1 MKKIKIL
8 GMIDKPFLGGG
19 QINLL
24 SLAKSLDKR
33 KFDVSVCSQSG
44 GPFVDKVN
52 ENNIKHF
59 PVCFRKRIDRRI
71 VREIVSILKN
81 NHFDILHT
89 HGGIA
94 GLYGRWAAHK
104 CGVPVVI
111 HTLHGIHY
119 LHYRNIILKY
129 LYILLERFFS
139 KFTDAVI
146 FVSDADRKKAERLE
160 LVPIS
165 KMVVV
170 KNGIDFSEAKTEV
183 TATKKKE
190 DIRLGISQP
199 VVGTVARLHR
209 QKGISYFL
217 KAALKICRAFTEAKI
232 IIVGSGPLQKK
243 LKRMAKN
250 LSLGDLVSFLGE
262 REDGPQLIS
271 LFDVFVLPSLWE
283 GLPYVLMEA
292 AALAK
297 PVVVTDIDG
306 VSELVKNM
314 ETGILVPP
322 KDPESL
328 AGAVIYLLQNKEIAS
343 KFGENFKKDIT
354 SRYSLSRMVYETE
367 SLYLRLYKERSKV

>member
-8 GMIDKPFLGGG
+8 EMIDKPFLGGG
-19 QINLL
+19 QVNLL

-33 KFDVSVCSQSG
+33 KFDVSVCSQSS
-44 GPFVDKVN
+44 GPFVDKVR

-59 PVCFRKRIDRRI
+59 PVCFRKRFDRKI

-104 CGVPVVI
+104 CGVPVIV

-129 LYILLERFFS
+129 LYMLLERFFS

-170 KNGIDFSEAKTEV
+170 KNGIDFSGSKTEV

-209 QKGISYFL
+209 QKGIPYFL

-232 IIVGSGPLQKK
+232 IIVGSGPIQKK
-243 LKRMAKN
+243 LRRMAQN
-250 LSLGDLVSFLGE
+250 LSLGDSVSFLGE

-328 AGAVIYLLQNKEIAS
+328 ARAVIYLLQNKEVAS
-343 KFGENFKKDIT
+343 KFGENFRKDIK

-367 SLYLRLYKERSKV
+367 KLYLRLYKERSKV

>member
-1 MKKIKIL
+1 
-8 GMIDKPFLGGG
+8 MIDKPFLGGG
-19 QINLL
+19 QVNLL

-33 KFDVSVCSQSG
+33 KFDVSVCSQSS
-44 GPFVDKVN
+44 GPFVDKVR

-59 PVCFRKRIDRRI
+59 PVCFRKRFDRKI

-104 CGVPVVI
+104 CGVPVIV

-129 LYILLERFFS
+129 LYMLLERFFS

-170 KNGIDFSEAKTEV
+170 KNGIDFSGSKTEV

-209 QKGISYFL
+209 QKGIPYFL
-217 KAALKICRAFTEAKI
+217 KAALKICRVFTEAKI
-232 IIVGSGPLQKK
+232 IIVGSGPIQKK
-243 LKRMAKN
+243 LRRMAQN
-250 LSLGDLVSFLGE
+250 LSLGDSVSFLGE

-306 VSELVKNM
+306 VNELVKNM

-328 AGAVIYLLQNKEIAS
+328 ARAVIYLLQNKEVAS
-343 KFGENFKKDIT
+343 KFGENFRKDIK

-367 SLYLRLYKERSKV
+367 KLYLRLYKERSKV

>member
-1 MKKIKIL
+1 LKKIKIL
-8 GMIDKPFLGGG
+8 EMIDKPFLGGG

-24 SLAKSLDKR
+24 SLAKSLDKK

-44 GPFVDKVN
+44 GPLVDKVR

-59 PVCFRKRIDRRI
+59 PVCFRKQIDRRI

-104 CGVPVVI
+104 CGVPVVV

-129 LYILLERFFS
+129 LYMLLERFFS

-170 KNGIDFSEAKTEV
+170 KNGIDFSESKTEV

-190 DIRLGISQP
+190 DIRIGISQP

-209 QKGISYFL
+209 QKGIPYFL
-217 KAALKICRAFTEAKI
+217 KAALKICRVFTEAKI
-232 IIVGSGPLQKK
+232 IIVGSGPLKKK
-243 LKRMAKN
+243 LRRMAQN
-250 LSLGDLVSFLGE
+250 LSLGDSVSFLGE

-322 KDPESL
+322 GDPESL
-328 AGAVIYLLQNKEIAS
+328 ARAVIYLLQNKEVAS

-354 SRYSLSRMVYETE
+354 SRYSLSRMVYKTE

>member
-8 GMIDKPFLGGG
+8 EMIDKPFLGGG

-24 SLAKSLDKR
+24 SLAKSLDKK

-44 GPFVDKVN
+44 GPLVDKVR

-59 PVCFRKRIDRRI
+59 PVCFRKQIDRRI

-104 CGVPVVI
+104 CGVPVVV

-129 LYILLERFFS
+129 LYMLLERFFS

-170 KNGIDFSEAKTEV
+170 KNGIDFSESKTEV

-190 DIRLGISQP
+190 DIRIGISQP

-209 QKGISYFL
+209 QKGIPYFL
-217 KAALKICRAFTEAKI
+217 KAALKICRVFTEAKI
-232 IIVGSGPLQKK
+232 IIVGSGPLKKK
-243 LKRMAKN
+243 LRRMAQN
-250 LSLGDLVSFLGE
+250 LSLGDSVSFLGE

-322 KDPESL
+322 GDPESL
-328 AGAVIYLLQNKEIAS
+328 ARAVIYLLQNKEVAS

-354 SRYSLSRMVYETE
+354 SRYSLSRMVYKTE

>member
-8 GMIDKPFLGGG
+8 EMIDKPFLGGG

-24 SLAKSLDKR
+24 SLAKSLDK
-33 KFDVSVCSQSG
+33 KNFDVSVCSQSG
-44 GPFVDKVN
+44 GPFVDKVR

-59 PVCFRKRIDRRI
+59 PVCFRKQIDRRI

-104 CGVPVVI
+104 CGVPVVV

-129 LYILLERFFS
+129 LYMLLERFFS

-170 KNGIDFSEAKTEV
+170 KNGIDFSESKTEV

-209 QKGISYFL
+209 QKGIPYFL
-217 KAALKICRAFTEAKI
+217 KAALKICRVFTEAKI
-232 IIVGSGPLQKK
+232 IIVGSGPLKKK
-243 LKRMAKN
+243 LRRMAQN
-250 LSLGDLVSFLGE
+250 LSLGDSVSFLGE

-271 LFDVFVLPSLWE
+271 LYDVFVLPSLWE

-297 PVVVTDIDG
+297 PVVVTDVDG

-322 KDPESL
+322 GDPESL
-328 AGAVIYLLQNKEIAS
+328 ARAVIYLLQNKEVAS